1 MGLQA
6 MGLLLPLGLLLAFS
20 RHAPHP
26 AVTLKALVPQ
36 QVNDKD
42 FVSSTTC
49 QSCHPQQHNSWHHSY
64 HRSMTQL

>member
-36 QVNDKD
+36 QVNDKA
-42 FVSSTTC
+42 VIPSSTTVGIIV
-49 QSCHPQQHNSWHHSY
+49 
-64 HRSMTQL
+64 TIAA